1 MAGVSALRRIVSP
14 PTRPLLTAIIPAH
27 NEAGSVAA
35 TIRSLRRQSRVP
47 DRLLVV
53 CDNCTDDTADVAT
66 LNGAEVMRT
75 VGNTAKK
82 AGALN
87 QALARLLPYLCD
99 NDQVLVMDADSHLNP
114 AWLAA
119 ATDALCREQAG
130 GAVCGVFLGE
140 PGGGLV
146 SQLQRNEYVRYAR
159 QVGRHR
165 QAPVLSGTG
174 TLFRASCLRE
184 VARERGHRLPGS
196 PGEYYSSDSITED
209 DEITL
214 ALKTLGHRCLAVAG
228 CETITELMPTWGALW
243 RQRIRWQKGALND
256 LRRYG
261 LTRVTSLYWIR
272 QCVIYFGLFASLAC
286 WVIMGASFAG
296 HPGFNIAWTAGVLA
310 INFVERMWTVRHGG
324 RHGMVISALMVPEFA
339 YDAWRMAVFLR
350 AIADELTNRDIPWGH
365 VVRQATP

>member
-1 MAGVSALRRIVSP
+1 
-14 PTRPLLTAIIPAH
+14 
-27 NEAGSVAA
+27 
-35 TIRSLRRQSRVP
+35 
-47 DRLLVV
+47 
-53 CDNCTDDTADVAT
+53 
-66 LNGAEVMRT
+66 MRT

-87 QALARLLPYLCD
+87 QALTRLLPHLCD

-184 VARERGHRLPGS
+184 VARERGHRLPGT

-209 DEITL
+209 
-214 ALKTLGHRCLAVAG
+214 ASRSPAVK
-228 CETITELMPTWGALW
+228 PSP
-243 RQRIRWQKGALND
+243 N
-256 LRRYG
+256 
-261 LTRVTSLYWIR
+261 
-272 QCVIYFGLFASLAC
+272 
-286 WVIMGASFAG
+286 
-296 HPGFNIAWTAGVLA
+296 
-310 INFVERMWTVRHGG
+310 
-324 RHGMVISALMVPEFA
+324 
-339 YDAWRMAVFLR
+339 
-350 AIADELTNRDIPWGH
+350 
-365 VVRQATP
+365 